1 MLNQATVDKMQT
13 MKMAAMAEAFHKQ
26 LESGQWADLSFEER
40 IGMLIDTEWTSREQ
54 KKLSR
59 RLKTAR
65 LRYQASIEDIDYKA
79 PRGLDRQVVLALSS
93 CGWIQEHHNL
103 IVTGTTGTGKSYL
116 ACAFAERACRS
127 GFSVAYYRSSRLLQE
142 LNVAR
147 GDGSYGRVL
156 SRLAKVSLLVIDD
169 WLINPIKEP
178 ERRDLL
184 EVFEDRYERGSTLLT
199 TQLPVKAWH
208 EAIGEPTLADAICD
222 RLIHRAHRI
231 DLTMKGPSMRE
242 ANSPIKK
249 GGKTG

>member
-1 MLNQATVDKMQT
+1 
-13 MKMAAMAEAFHKQ
+13 MA
-26 LESGQWADLSFEER
+26 GTP
-40 IGMLIDTEWTSREQ
+40 G
-54 KKLSR
+54 
-59 RLKTAR
+59 TA
-65 LRYQASIEDIDYKA
+65 
-79 PRGLDRQVVLALSS
+79 G
-93 CGWIQEHHNL
+93 G
-103 IVTGTTGTGKSYL
+103 YL
-116 ACAFAERACRS
+116 AWACAERACRS

-199 TQLPVKAWH
+199 TQLPVKTWH

-231 DLTMKGPSMRE
+231 DLNMKGPSMRE

-249 GGKTG
+249 GGKAG